1 MLRGDEQDGGGFS
14 YGGDSPQQSSRRWEN
29 HGPVWR
35 SCYEYA
41 VVTSRLKRAEATEGH
56 SDQDE
61 DIEALWRKRAELAK
75 SIVDAAAP
83 TIQDVLLKMAMTA
96 SFLSEGELR
105 VGLTPQCLEE
115 CDRALAQEGD
125 GEQCLKALEP
135 ELWALCQRVEEQ
147 TAALEAR
154 WDCVEQSEEAGGPND
169 ARDGFSLAS
178 AWDELNESVWSVARY
193 ETMTAVGLRAKG
205 NMFSDL
211 LAFFSAM
218 DGLFALQDSYLR
230 DFDHL
235 AYRRLHG
242 KDSPVPR
249 RSVG

>member
-1 MLRGDEQDGGGFS
+1 MLRGDGQGGCGSS
-14 YGGDSPQQSSRRWEN
+14 YGGDSQQLTRRWEN

-41 VVTSRLKRAEATEGH
+41 VVTSRLKRVEATEGYLN
-56 SDQDE
+56 QDE
-61 DIEALWRKRAELAK
+61 DIETLWRKRAELAK
-75 SIVDAAAP
+75 GIVAAAAP
-83 TIQDVLLKMAMTA
+83 TIQDLLLKVAMTA
-96 SFLSEGELR
+96 SLLSEGEVG
-105 VGLTPQCLEE
+105 VGLTPQCMEE

-125 GEQCLKALEP
+125 AEQCLKALEP

-154 WDCVEQSEEAGGPND
+154 WDCVEHRAEAGRSND
-169 ARDGFSLAS
+169 PRDRHSLAA
-178 AWDELNESVWSVARY
+178 AWDELHESVWSVARY
-193 ETMTAVGLRAKG
+193 ETMTTAGLRAKG
-205 NMFSDL
+205 KMFRDL
-211 LAFFSAM
+211 MAFVIDM

-242 KDSPVPR
+242 KDSPLPR